1 MGGVGET
8 LIKSCTALNTPVSI
22 GGPVAF
28 LSGSHGDRPH
38 CIYRGF
44 CIQGCKVGAKAS
56 TPVTH
61 VPDAVVKGAAIR
73 SFSMVSR
80 VELGRNNRVTG
91 VHYFD
96 KDGDELERR
105 AWQIPDGT
113 GRQRG
118 DGPVRRAGAH
128 VQGAARACAD
138 REVLRDQPE
147 ERLCARLRDPDR
159 GSGAAAFG
167 KQMLAAKKAW
177 GWGLRRE
184 MMGLQP
190 LVRVR
195 SARRDTPWNDF
206 TSDKR
211 DMTSPPVRP
220 ELAPPG
226 TRGKGVPR

>member
-1 MGGVGET
+1 MDWPIEYADIKPYYELLELEMPVAGPAYYPWGHPHGYAYGPHPMGGVGET

-56 TPVTH
+56 SLVTH

-105 AWQIPDGT
+105 AWQIPDGK

-138 REVLRDQPE
+138 REVLQTNPKNDF
-147 ERLCARLRDPDR
+147 AR
-159 GSGAAAFG
+159 GSAIQTVGPLPAAFG
-167 KQMLAAKKAW
+167 KQMLAARKAW
-177 GWGLRRE
+177 AG
-184 MMGLQP
+184 
-190 LVRVR
+190 
-195 SARRDTPWNDF
+195 AC
-206 TSDKR
+206 
-211 DMTSPPVRP
+211 
-220 ELAPPG
+220 A
-226 TRGKGVPR
+226 GK